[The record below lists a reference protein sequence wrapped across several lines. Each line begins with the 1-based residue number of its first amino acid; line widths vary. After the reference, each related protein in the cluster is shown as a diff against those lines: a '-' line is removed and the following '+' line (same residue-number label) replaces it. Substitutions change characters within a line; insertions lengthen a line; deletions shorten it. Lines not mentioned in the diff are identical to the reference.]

1 MFLNR
6 KSKYYK
12 TNISIYTMYNEISIF
27 KGDNAI
33 NITKK
38 IISHPRWVA
47 LGISWTNVVST

>member
-38 IISHPRWVA
+38 LFPTLDGWLWGLVG
-47 LGISWTNVVST
+47 LMW